1 MTRFPLRVTE
11 RIKMRRKKDGK
22 KNEDEEE
29 EKRRR
34 RKKYRGVYPKGITLT
49 LVYSIHSMIKLT

>member
-1 MTRFPLRVTE
+1 
-11 RIKMRRKKDGK
+11 MRRKKDGK